1 MSNEIVRDYTKGNLP
16 KQMLVFSFPF
26 IISNTLQIC
35 YSIVD
40 MIVVGN
46 VVGSPGLAAIS
57 TASQIVS
64 FMTMFCLG
72 FATGGQVLI
81 SQLLGAGRHERLNKT
96 IGTLFSAVFAIG
108 VVMTVAGCIFARPL
122 LQMLQTPEESYEMA
136 VGYLLIC
143 SAGMLFTYGYNVVSA
158 VLRGMGNSKQPCIY
172 IVIAA
177 VVNLVLD
184 LLFVIVFDMGVEGAA
199 LATVIGQAVSFIWSL
214 FYLVRKKEYFYFDF
228 KPVSFMPKKDELKAL
243 VKLGIPFALRSAS
256 VNISM
261 MFVTSMVNSV
271 NVAAS
276 AVFGVG
282 IKVDDIVN
290 KITLSINYSVS
301 TIVGQNVGAGDYKR
315 TRKTVYWGWA
325 YCSVMYLAFSVVYVL
340 NVELFF
346 GMFTDEQQVLKLAP
360 VFVEAILW
368 SFPAFAIMRGTNGFL
383 QGMGKS
389 VMSLVFAIIDGFI
402 LRIGLSYLLGVVL
415 DLGLFGLFLGYGLAA
430 YGTAIPG
437 MIYFI
442 SGVWKKKLRKA
453 D

>member
-177 VVNLVLD
+177 VVNLVFD

-228 KPVSFMPKKDELKAL
+228 KPVSFIPKKDELKAL

-325 YCSVMYLAFSVVYVL
+325 YCSVMYLAFTVVYVL

-346 GMFTDEQQVLKLAP
+346 GMFTDELQVLELAP

-389 VMSLVFAIIDGFI
+389 VMSLVFAIIDGFL